1 MISIAIFS
9 LNAGAEGVDRFSDIV
24 GFYSCEL
31 CAVFRAMFAEFK
43 ECRVLSFKEFWVRGY
58 QVRDVEAFELCG
70 DVLAVAVG

>member
-1 MISIAIFS
+1 MISIAIC
-9 LNAGAEGVDRFSDIV
+9 VDRFSDFV
-24 GFYSCEL
+24 RFYSCEL